1 MTQQEIAAQKIKMY
15 VLVVVGVVALI
26 GSYAIGYFGPSD
38 TRLTTM
44 GSIVMTAIFF
54 GCLFVAA
61 RMSFKQNKEGG
72 SK

>member
-15 VLVVVGVVALI
+15 VIVVVGVAALI
-26 GSYAIGYFGPSD
+26 GSYAVGYFGPSN

-44 GSIVMTAIFF
+44 GSIAMTAIFF

-61 RMSFKQNKEGG
+61 RMSFRLNKEGA